1 MKQRPCL
8 SKQAFSSVGSG
19 QEIRHH
25 RHMVIESW
33 MIDVTE
39 NNRVRGWK
47 EVPGLDKEGRLL

>member
-8 SKQAFSSVGSG
+8 EKQAFSSVGSG
-19 QEIRHH
+19 QEIRDH

-39 NNRVRGWK
+39 GNRVR
-47 EVPGLDKEGRLL
+47 EGEKRCLV